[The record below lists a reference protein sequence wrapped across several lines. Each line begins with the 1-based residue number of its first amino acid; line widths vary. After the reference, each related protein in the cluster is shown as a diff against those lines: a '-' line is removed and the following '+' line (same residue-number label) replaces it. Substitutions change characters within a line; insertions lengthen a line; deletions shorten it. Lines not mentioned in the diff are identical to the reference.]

1 MATGTDFEGLYRWL
15 DVRADCS
22 VAELRRAYR
31 RRVAELHPDRQ
42 PAGAP
47 DSEAAAHLQELT
59 AAYRAAMMFHRRY
72 GRLPG
77 AAVPLAPARAALRV
91 REQVIL
97 VPSMTPA
104 GRIGLALSVLFALYW
119 MLSGPDE
126 PEVDEAEEVTA
137 AAGLAEPLAAA
148 RAAPIG
154 LGTDAAKVLAIEGA
168 PTGGNRHHWD
178 YGASWLEFD
187 RGRVSD
193 WYSSP
198 LHPLQ
203 VASPRPERAT
213 PGSTAPSG
221 PLD

>member
-1 MATGTDFEGLYRWL
+1 MAARTDFEGLYRWL
-15 DVRADCS
+15 DLRAGCS

-31 RRVAELHPDRQ
+31 RRVAELHPDRL
-42 PAGAP
+42 P
-47 DSEAAAHLQELT
+47 SAAADSTATAQLQELT
-59 AAYRAAMMFHRRY
+59 AAYHAAMMFHRRY

-77 AAVPLAPARAALRV
+77 AVVAVPPGHAERRLREPVIVMPMLTSAWRFVLAV
-91 REQVIL
+91 SVL
-97 VPSMTPA
+97 V
-104 GRIGLALSVLFALYW
+104 ALSWLLP
-119 MLSGPDE
+119 SPDE
-126 PEVDEAEEVTA
+126 PGGTGPEQATA
-137 AAGLAEPLAAA
+137 AAGLVEPVAAP

-154 LGTDAAKVLAIEGA
+154 LGTDAARVLSIEGA

-187 RGRVSD
+187 DGRVSD

-203 VASPRPERAT
+203 VASPRPAHAT
-213 PGSTAPSG
+213 TTPQPD